1 MKMVLVQTP
10 NYITPDVRT
19 TCKNLSESKPIFI
32 DITAPSWAITNKCS
46 LNAKRF
52 SEELGGS
59 IIFGWNVSVWKNVL
73 IDCIG
78 HAVVLKDD
86 KFVDVTPNK
95 YGNSKSLFV
104 QDDNIIFDYTN
115 DMSRMP
121 SKMIAIS
128 KAKEVRRLIIIEE
141 EIYNIKIKYP
151 ITSGKI
157 ALNPNDGIKITKLD
171 KEKQEL
177 IPKIILNHTHYN
189 EPCICGSGKKF
200 RKCCLNK
207 FK

>member
-1 MKMVLVQTP
+1 MKMILVQTP
-10 NYITPDVRT
+10 TCITSDIRT
-19 TCKNLSESKPIFI
+19 TCKNLSKFKPIFI
-32 DITAPSWAITNKCS
+32 DITAPSWSIHNKCS

-52 SEELGGS
+52 SEEYGGNV
-59 IIFGWNVSVWKNVL
+59 IFGWDVAVWKNVL

-86 KFVDVTPNK
+86 KFTDVTPNK

-104 QDDNIIFDYTN
+104 QDDNITFDYTN

-128 KAKEVRRLIIIEE
+128 KAKEVRRLITLEE

-151 ITSGKI
+151 ITSGEI
-157 ALNPNDGIKITKLD
+157 ALNPNDGMNITKLE

-177 IPKIILNHTHYN
+177 IPKIIRNHTHHSD
-189 EPCICGSGKKF
+189 PCICGSGKKF
-200 RKCCLNK
+200 RKCCQNK
-207 FK
+207 FR